1 MPIWRSVTPFLLP
14 TINYSHFSILL
25 DVPSDGYKILK
36 WKKKNQKTSH
46 PVMPGRAVS
55 ISPILHP
62 DSLIKDSSVLLLFR
76 WTSRRM
82 EGEF

>member
-1 MPIWRSVTPFLLP
+1 MPFLLP

-25 DVPSDGYKILK
+25 DVPSTGYKVLK
-36 WKKKNQKTSH
+36 WKKKKKKNQKRSQL
-46 PVMPGRAVS
+46 VMPGRAVS

-62 DSLIKDSSVLLLFR
+62 DSVIKDSSSVLLLFR
-76 WTSRRM
+76 WTLRRM